1 MPQIGPLELVA
12 VMVVALVVFGPE
24 RLPDMARKTG
34 RMLNEL
40 RRMASDVKAEFTEG
54 LNLDEDEEVGDE
66 PERDY
71 AQVPDDAGEN
81 DSKAAGDSP
90 GQRPSGHP
98 VAQALEADRSTTAAQ
113 ESADQAGRP
122 LEVSNKPPAPD
133 EQ

>member
-1 MPQIGPLELVA
+1 
-12 VMVVALVVFGPE
+12 MVVALVVFGPE
-24 RLPDMARKTG
+24 RLPDIARKTG

-71 AQVPDDAGEN
+71 AQVPDDAEEAT
-81 DSKAAGDSP
+81 DAKDASDSP
-90 GQRPSGHP
+90 GERPTSHP

-113 ESADQAGRP
+113 ESADKAGRP
-122 LEVSNKPPAPD
+122 VEVSNKPSDPD
-133 EQ
+133 DK